1 MGTIK
6 AVIYA
11 RYSSSGQR
19 EESIEGQIK
28 DCTAFAERNGYTII
42 GTYVDRA
49 LTGRNDK
56 RPEFQKMIRDS
67 KRQQF
72 NLVIVWKLDR
82 FSRNRYY
89 SAKNKY
95 MLRQN
100 GVRVVSAN
108 ENIAEGSAGIL
119 TEAMLE
125 GMAEW
130 YSENLKEN
138 VLRGLTV
145 NAGKCKWNGG
155 TLPIGYVIN
164 EEQHFQV
171 NELTAPYV
179 LEVFKKYDDGKT
191 IKEIQD
197 FLNEKGI
204 TNTKGKP
211 VSWSAVQHMLSNR
224 RYIGEYSYREIVIP
238 DGIPAIV
245 PLDLFERVQEKLE
258 KNSKAPSRNKA
269 KENYLLTTKIFC
281 GNCGTSMNGE
291 TGTSRNGTVHRYYKC
306 HAVKKKLNDCKKKS
320 VKKEWIED
328 LVVNETMAM
337 LMDDD
342 MIEAIVSMLIRLQ
355 DEENTA
361 LPMYEKQLHQTET
374 AIDNIVTAVMGGMVS
389 KTLQEKLTQLE
400 AAKEELLV
408 RIAEEKLEKPK
419 ISAEFMTFWLHRF
432 RKLDVRQEAHRQ
444 MLIDAFVN
452 AVFVYD
458 DKLLLTFNFKDGTR
472 TISLTDT
479 KIAVDKNTGSNLDCS
494 VALNR
499 NRNFDTKLRFCFF
512 ARKHRNNGIFTKIMH
527 RF

>member
-95 MLRQN
+95 KLRQN

-164 EEQHFQV
+164 
-171 NELTAPYV
+171 
-179 LEVFKKYDDGKT
+179 
-191 IKEIQD
+191 
-197 FLNEKGI
+197 
-204 TNTKGKP
+204 
-211 VSWSAVQHMLSNR
+211 
-224 RYIGEYSYREIVIP
+224 
-238 DGIPAIV
+238 
-245 PLDLFERVQEKLE
+245 
-258 KNSKAPSRNKA
+258 
-269 KENYLLTTKIFC
+269 
-281 GNCGTSMNGE
+281 
-291 TGTSRNGTVHRYYKC
+291 
-306 HAVKKKLNDCKKKS
+306 
-320 VKKEWIED
+320 
-328 LVVNETMAM
+328 
-337 LMDDD
+337 
-342 MIEAIVSMLIRLQ
+342 
-355 DEENTA
+355 
-361 LPMYEKQLHQTET
+361 
-374 AIDNIVTAVMGGMVS
+374 
-389 KTLQEKLTQLE
+389 
-400 AAKEELLV
+400 
-408 RIAEEKLEKPK
+408 
-419 ISAEFMTFWLHRF
+419 
-432 RKLDVRQEAHRQ
+432 
-444 MLIDAFVN
+444 
-452 AVFVYD
+452 
-458 DKLLLTFNFKDGTR
+458 
-472 TISLTDT
+472 
-479 KIAVDKNTGSNLDCS
+479 
-494 VALNR
+494 
-499 NRNFDTKLRFCFF
+499 
-512 ARKHRNNGIFTKIMH
+512 
-527 RF
+527 